1 MPRSTVFDRDFL
13 RTMALAIFVVTALF
27 IWQGSTGF
35 NLWDEGFLWYGA
47 QRVMLGE
54 VPVRDFM
61 SYDPGR
67 YYWSATLMSLWG
79 NNSIMTLRGAVAI
92 FQALGL
98 FVGLLLIARAT
109 KKQSFLYLLLSAVTL
124 AVWMFPRHKLF
135 DISLSI
141 FLIGV
146 LTFLVQ
152 NPSIRRHFLTG
163 LCVGLVATFGRNHGV
178 YAVAGSLAVMCWLS
192 IKRTEGPELFKGF
205 AYWALGVAT
214 GYAPIL
220 IMALLVPGFA
230 IGFWDSIRF
239 MFEMKATNIPLPI
252 PWPWRLNFNS
262 MSPGDAVRGV
272 LIGLFFIS
280 AVVFGVL
287 TITWAVWQKMHS
299 KQVSPAL
306 VAAASLT
313 LPYAHYAYSRA
324 DVGHLALGIFP
335 LLVGCLVLLA
345 AQSAKIKWSLALI
358 LCTASLWV
366 MHVVHPGWQWHTSK
380 QCVNVEIS
388 GNNLQVDPGT
398 ANDVELLRALSKQ
411 YAPDGQAFIATPFW
425 PGAYALLERKSPM
438 WEIYA
443 LLPVSQSFER
453 AEIDRIRKA
462 KPGFAMVYDLPLD
475 GRDELRFKNT
485 HPLIYQY
492 ILDNFEPLPNPPNP
506 AYQIYKGKVGD

>member
-67 YYWSATLMSLWG
+67 YYWSAALMNLWG
-79 NNSIMTLRGAVAI
+79 SNSIMTLRGVVAI
-92 FQALGL
+92 FQGMGL

-124 AVWMFPRHKLF
+124 AAWMLPRHKLF

-152 NPSIRRHFLTG
+152 NPSISRYFVTG

-192 IKRTEGPELFKGF
+192 IKRTERPELFKCF
-205 AYWALGVAT
+205 SSWALGVAT

-230 IGFWDSIRF
+230 IGFWDTIRF

-252 PWPWRLNFNS
+252 PWPWRVNFNS
-262 MSPGDAVRGV
+262 ISHGDAVRGV
-272 LIGLFFIS
+272 LIGLFFIA

-287 TITWAVWQKMHS
+287 AIAWVVWQKVHA

-306 VAAASLT
+306 VAAASLA

-345 AQSAKIKWSLALI
+345 AQPAKIKWSLALI

-366 MHVVHPGWQWHTSK
+366 THMSHPGWQCLISK
-380 QCVNVEIS
+380 QCVDVEIS
-388 GNNLQVDPGT
+388 GNILQVDAGT
-398 ANDVELLRALSKQ
+398 ANDIGLLRTLSQQ
-411 YAPDGQAFIATPFW
+411 YAPDGQAFITTPFW

-462 KPGFAMVYDLPLD
+462 KPAFALVYDLPLD

-485 HPLIYQY
+485 HPLTQQY
-492 ILDNFEPLPNPPNP
+492 ILDNFEPLQNLSNP
-506 AYQIYKGKVGD
+506 AYQIFKAKVGD